1 MPADLALDVAH
12 SLLVDLPDGMVDRV
26 DVMERLDLELHKPFG
41 DADSDE
47 VVEYM
52 RERWGTSSEA
62 MESEAR
68 FGVLDGITFGEDPD

>member
-26 DVMERLDLELHKPFG
+26 DLMERLDLELHKPFG
-41 DADSDE
+41 DPDSDE

-52 RERWGTSSEA
+52 RERWGTSTEA
-62 MESEAR
+62 LESEER
-68 FGVLDGITFGEDPD
+68 FAALEGVTFGEPD